1 MGCQVLRS
9 RTHDERGAAAVEFA
23 LIGLIMVTLLVLTI
37 QSAALFW
44 AYQAASSAA
53 REAARFGAVAP
64 CDQTLIEARGDLRV
78 DEAAPVAG
86 STGFTNVLTAVPTL
100 VGDELTVEVR
110 FDTVAFIDL
119 PSWPDEI
126 VKTATTRVE
135 NIPAG
140 GC

>member
-1 MGCQVLRS
+1 MRS
-9 RTHDERGAAAVEFA
+9 RTQDERGAAAVEFA
-23 LIGLIMVTLLVLTI
+23 LVGVIMVALIALTV
-37 QSAALFW
+37 QAAALFW
-44 AYQAASSAA
+44 GYQAASSAA

-64 CDQTLIEARGDLRV
+64 CDHALIEQRGDLRV

-86 STGFTNVLTAVPTL
+86 STGFTDVLTPVPTL
-100 VGDELTVEVR
+100 VGDELTVEVTL
-110 FDTVAFIDL
+110 DTFAFIDIL
-119 PSWPDEI
+119 SWPDEI